1 MLRDVGFSVN
11 PLHAIA
17 NLSIEYQPTA
27 KLKEKLHNLR
37 QRDDNKIKRQKSKGK
52 KNQAYNE
59 DNCGN
64 QQCFSTG

>member
-37 QRDDNKIKRQKSKGK
+37 QRDDNKAEG
-52 KNQAYNE
+52 
-59 DNCGN
+59 
-64 QQCFSTG
+64 